1 MTMEK
6 LHDLDRRGQI
16 PAYIQVASALRQRIE
31 AGDWLPG
38 EKISTL
44 DELEQEYQLARVTVR
59 QAVGLLEKEGLVRRQ
74 QGRGTFVAEHV
85 SDKRWLRL
93 DTTWESMVQTIKK
106 NVPMF
111 IKVPN
116 PPFPKLQEG
125 EGKLASGYTFLRSV
139 QSKDG
144 APYSVV
150 NLHIERTTFAQNRDG
165 FLKQTALSV
174 LATLD
179 GVQIGQAHQTLVIG
193 TATRETADLLQVP
206 LSAPTAESRCVVT
219 NQDDV
224 AIYIAE
230 ITYRSDCIKLHM
242 NLLDRGRPAPK
253 AMPPVRQKKA

>member
-1 MTMEK
+1 MEK
-6 LHDLDRRGQI
+6 LHELERRGQV

-74 QGRGTFVAEHV
+74 QGRGTFVAAHV
-85 SDKRWLRL
+85 SDKRWLTL
-93 DTTWESMVQTIKK
+93 DTTWESMVQPIKD
-106 NVPMF
+106 NVPVF
-111 IKVPN
+111 IKVPK
-116 PPFPKLQEG
+116 PPLPKLQEG
-125 EGKLASGYTFLRSV
+125 EGKLASEYTFLRSV
-139 QSKDG
+139 QFKDR
-144 APYSVV
+144 APYAVV
-150 NLHIERTTFAQNRDG
+150 NLHLERTTFDRNRHG

-179 GVQIGQAHQTLVIG
+179 GVTIGQAHQTLVIG
-193 TATRETADLLQVP
+193 TAARETAGLLQMP

-219 NQDDV
+219 DQDDV

-230 ITYRSDCIKLHM
+230 ITYRSDCMKLHM
-242 NLLDRGRPAPK
+242 NLLERGQTASK
-253 AMPPVRQKKA
+253 TMPPLRPKKA